1 MYKIFLKNSGQSILE
16 LVIALGVFLIII
28 TVFTDFIYGNF
39 VLLERGSDY
48 VQAEAI
54 AKEEIE
60 AIRSIKKM
68 TWNEFLYSTSS
79 VSVLNNRWVLNGEGV
94 IGNVGKF
101 FYSSSFYPV
110 YRNTQKDIV
119 EELDGEED
127 ILTKRMKT
135 FIEWET
141 SDGVSAIIEKNSY
154 ISAWNSKKWL
164 QTNWSGGPGQSIWGD
179 ASKYESD
186 DGNIDIGIGGQLRI
200 VEVATSTYV
209 SSGYAISSAFN
220 TENNSSFVA
229 IFWTENIPLG
239 CDIKIQIKTAPDAGG
254 IPGIWSATWSGPDGE
269 DGNETDYYTVQSGQI
284 INVDHNNDQW
294 IKYKVLLTSDSINTP
309 VLSEVSFYYQQ

>member
-101 FYSSSFYPV
+101 FYSSSFNP
-110 YRNTQKDIV
+110 
-119 EELDGEED
+119 
-127 ILTKRMKT
+127 
-135 FIEWET
+135 
-141 SDGVSAIIEKNSY
+141 
-154 ISAWNSKKWL
+154 
-164 QTNWSGGPGQSIWGD
+164 
-179 ASKYESD
+179 
-186 DGNIDIGIGGQLRI
+186 
-200 VEVATSTYV
+200 
-209 SSGYAISSAFN
+209 
-220 TENNSSFVA
+220 ENNSSFVT